1 MQTSSAKKPISLSQD
16 RFELEILALTV
27 LFLGAAVGLLIPFR
41 EFLALFGIVGS
52 FVALWIAAVAV
63 WKVFHGRAYLGFS
76 ILSVGSVFW
85 FWQEVFVLSVG
96 SPSFP
101 NTVSYSPV
109 FGETFPEILVA
120 ESLFVLSSFSLCAVL
135 AWVIFGRILNRTFI
149 VPRRS
154 GQTVLV
160 DLVLLAIALVGWWPF
175 LQTFGGIQQAIAR
188 LLLMRAE
195 AAEFEAGLQNYIP
208 IASISSAGFALARL
222 VNGSTRSTLICLA
235 AVASGGAIAV
245 LSGTRFKLIYFMAP
259 ALISAFVGL
268 GDKDKRQSSIIYL
281 IAVFGAIISVAAF
294 QFANRYGV
302 GSADSSALS
311 AAAGAQHFTPLVFA
325 ISLMEGRPYFNQ
337 SMGVLFVTDLV
348 PRFIWPDKPGHEY
361 WEFYNQ
367 ISLGGNVTP
376 SMLGQYYLNWGL
388 PGGAIVGV
396 IFGIWARIADI
407 LYARYLSAKNP
418 LFLIFSAFVCTF
430 LFLSFRHYSANYF
443 TYLLAVA
450 LLFFAFA
457 KPLRQSA
464 AK

>member
-1 MQTSSAKKPISLSQD
+1 M
-16 RFELEILALTV
+16 
-27 LFLGAAVGLLIPFR
+27 PFR
-41 EFLALFGIVGS
+41 ELLVLFGILGS
-52 FVALWIAAVAV
+52 FVALWIAAMAV
-63 WKVFHGRAYLGFS
+63 RKVLHGRAYLGFS

-109 FGETFPEILVA
+109 SGEVFPEILVA

-135 AWVIFGRILNRTFI
+135 AWVIFGRVLNRAFI

-154 GQTVLV
+154 GQTVLLDV
-160 DLVLLAIALVGWWPF
+160 VLLAIALLGWWPF
-175 LQTFGGIQQAIAR
+175 LQTFGGIQQTIVR
-188 LLLMRAE
+188 LLLLRAE
-195 AAEFEAGLQNYIP
+195 SVEFEAGLQNYIP
-208 IASISSAGFALARL
+208 IASISCAGFALARI
-222 VNGSTRSTLICLA
+222 VNGSARSTLICLA
-235 AVASGGAIAV
+235 AAVFGGVIAV

-259 ALISAFVGL
+259 ALICAFVGL
-268 GDKDKRQSSIIYL
+268 RDKEKSQSSIIYVTA
-281 IAVFGAIISVAAF
+281 IFGAIISVAAF
-294 QFANRYGV
+294 QFVNRYGV
-302 GSADSSALS
+302 GSADSTALS
-311 AAAGAQHFTPLVFA
+311 AAAGARHFTPLVFA
-325 ISLMEGRPYFNQ
+325 ISIMEGRAYFNQ

-348 PRFIWPDKPGHEY
+348 PRFIWPGKPNHEY

-388 PGGAIVGV
+388 AGGAIVGV
-396 IFGIWARIADI
+396 IFGFWARIADI
-407 LYARYLSAKNP
+407 LYARYLSTKNP
-418 LFLIFSAFVCTF
+418 LFLIFAAFVCTF

-443 TYLLAVA
+443 TYLLAVT

-464 AK
+464 TK